1 MKAIVTVIGKD
12 RVGIISQVSAMLA
25 EENVNVLD
33 ISQTVMREYFT
44 MIMLVDASNIKS
56 SFGDLAK
63 RMADFGDESGLS
75 IRIQREDIFNAMH
88 RI

>member
-12 RVGIISQVSAMLA
+12 RGGITASVCSLLA
-25 EENVNVLD
+25 QHSINILD
-33 ISQTVMREYFT
+33 ISQTVLQEYFT
-44 MIMLVDASNIKS
+44 MVMLVDTSACSASIGEMS
-56 SFGDLAK
+56 DLLDQA
-63 RMADFGDESGLS
+63 GQGQGLS